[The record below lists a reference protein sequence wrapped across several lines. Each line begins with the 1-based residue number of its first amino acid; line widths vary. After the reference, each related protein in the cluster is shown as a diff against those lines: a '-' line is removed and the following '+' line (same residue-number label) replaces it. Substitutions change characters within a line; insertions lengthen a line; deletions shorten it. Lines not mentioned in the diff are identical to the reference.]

1 MRKHFQS
8 ELSQI
13 QERITELGRRVL
25 ENIEAASQAVLEANV
40 EQAETVL
47 YWEHVVD
54 FSEVKIEEE
63 CLKVIALNQPVADDL
78 RFLVTL
84 IRANHDLE
92 RISDQAASM
101 AKIARRVS
109 ATGIEPYGAAWRDMS
124 RQVYDMVESSLH
136 ALLHQDHAAARHI
149 WQRDK
154 HIDTLRDELTRRL
167 RRDILAQH
175 SDDQTRFEL
184 LEAVYRLERAA
195 DHATNIAKAVL
206 YLVLG
211 QIVRHRG
218 REFRRKVS
226 GEKTRIL
233 FVCIHNSARSQ
244 MAAAWLNR
252 LYGDR
257 YEAESAGL
265 SPGELSPLAVQVMLE
280 SGIDISGNRTRDV
293 FAVVN
298 AGAQFDYV
306 ITVCDVVRA
315 ERCPPVLGIAEQL
328 QWEFDDPSC
337 FTGTAEERLEQT
349 RHVRDAIRRRIER
362 WIEDEDAT

>member
-1 MRKHFQS
+1 MREHFQS

-13 QERITELGRRVL
+13 RERMTELGRRVL
-25 ENIEAASQAVLEANV
+25 ENIETASQAVLEANV

-47 YWEHVVD
+47 HSEYVVD

-78 RFLVTL
+78 RFLVTV

-92 RISDQAASM
+92 RISDQAACI

-109 ATGIEPYGAAWRDMS
+109 ATGIEPYRDAWCDMS
-124 RQVYDMVESSLH
+124 RQVDDMVESSLH
-136 ALLHQDHAAARHI
+136 ALLHQDQAAARRI

-184 LEAVYRLERAA
+184 IDAVYRLERAA

-233 FVCIHNSARSQ
+233 FVCVHNSARSQ

-252 LYGDR
+252 LYRDR

-265 SPGELSPLAVQVMLE
+265 SPGDLNPLAVQVMLE
-280 SGIDISGNRTRDV
+280 SGIDISGNLTRDV
-293 FAVVN
+293 FAVVD
-298 AGAQFDYV
+298 AGTPFDYV
-306 ITVCDVVRA
+306 ITVCDASSA
-315 ERCPPVLGIAEQL
+315 ERCPPVLGIAEQI
-328 QWEFDDPSC
+328 QWEFDDPSG
-337 FTGTAEERLEQT
+337 FTGTTEERLEQT
-349 RHVRDAIRRRIER
+349 RHVRDAIRTRIER
-362 WIEDEDAT
+362 WIEDEDET

>member
-1 MRKHFQS
+1 MREHFQS

-13 QERITELGRRVL
+13 QACIAELGKRVL
-25 ENIEAASQAVLEANV
+25 ENIEMASQAVLEADV

-47 YWEHVVD
+47 HSEYVVD

-78 RFLVTL
+78 RFLVTI

-101 AKIARRVS
+101 AKIVRRVS
-109 ATGIEPYGAAWRDMS
+109 ATEIEPYRDAWRDMS
-124 RQVYDMVESSLH
+124 REVSDVVESSLH
-136 ALLHQDHAAARHI
+136 ALLHQDHAMARRV

-154 HIDTLRDELTRRL
+154 HIDTLRDALTRQL
-167 RRDILAQH
+167 RRDILNQH

-195 DHATNIAKAVL
+195 DHAANIAKAVL

-218 REFRRKVS
+218 REFRRKVP
-226 GEKTRIL
+226 GEKARVL
-233 FVCIHNSARSQ
+233 FVCVHNSARSQ
-244 MAAAWLNR
+244 MAAAWLNH
-252 LYGDR
+252 LYGER
-257 YEAESAGL
+257 YAAESAGL
-265 SPGELSPLAVQVMLE
+265 APGDLSPHAVQVMLE
-280 SGIDISGNRTRDV
+280 AGIDMSGNQTRDV
-293 FAVVN
+293 FAVVD
-298 AGAQFDYV
+298 AGTQFDYV
-306 ITVCDVVRA
+306 ITVCDAASA
-315 ERCPPVLGIAEQL
+315 ERCPPVMGIAEQM
-328 QWEFDDPSC
+328 QWEFDDPSG

-362 WIEDEDAT
+362 WAAERDET

>member
-1 MRKHFQS
+1 MQKHFQS

-25 ENIEAASQAVLEANV
+25 ENIEAASQAVLEVNV

-109 ATGIEPYGAAWRDMS
+109 ATGIEPYGDAWRDMS

-206 YLVLG
+206 YLILG

-226 GEKTRIL
+226 DEKTRIL
-233 FVCIHNSARSQ
+233 FVCVHNSARSQ
-244 MAAAWLNR
+244 MAAGWLNR

-265 SPGELSPLAVQVMLE
+265 SPGELNPLAVQVMLE
-280 SGIDISGNRTRDV
+280 AGIDISGNRTRDV
-293 FAVVN
+293 FAVVD
-298 AGAQFDYV
+298 AGARFDYV
-306 ITVCDVVRA
+306 ITVCDAASA
-315 ERCPPVLGIAEQL
+315 ERCPPVLGIAEQI

-337 FTGTAEERLEQT
+337 FTGTAEECLEQT

>member
-1 MRKHFQS
+1 MREHYQS

-13 QERITELGRRVL
+13 RERITELGRRVL
-25 ENIEAASQAVLEANV
+25 ENIQAASQAVLEANV
-40 EQAETVL
+40 EQAEAVL
-47 YWEHVVD
+47 DSEHVVD

-101 AKIARRVS
+101 AKIAKRVS
-109 ATGIEPYGAAWRDMS
+109 ATGIEPYGDAWRDMS

-136 ALLHQDHAAARHI
+136 ALIHQDHAAARHI

-154 HIDTLRDELTRRL
+154 HIDTLRNELTRRL

-233 FVCIHNSARSQ
+233 FVCVHNSARSQ

-265 SPGELSPLAVQVMLE
+265 SPGELNPLVVQVMLE
-280 SGIDISGNRTRDV
+280 SGIDISGNLTRDV
-293 FAVVN
+293 FVVVD
-298 AGAQFDYV
+298 AGARFDYV
-306 ITVCDVVRA
+306 ITVCDAASA
-315 ERCPPVLGIAEQL
+315 ERCPPVLGVAEQI
-328 QWEFDDPSC
+328 QWEFDDLSC
-337 FTGTAEERLEQT
+337 FTGTVEERLEQT

-362 WIEDEDAT
+362 WIEDEDET

>member
-1 MRKHFQS
+1 MQKHFQS

-84 IRANHDLE
+84 FRANHDLE

-101 AKIARRVS
+101 AKIAKRVS
-109 ATGIEPYGAAWRDMS
+109 ATGVEPYGAAWRDMS

-136 ALLHQDHAAARHI
+136 ALIHQDHAAARHI

-218 REFRRKVS
+218 REFRRKVP

-233 FVCIHNSARSQ
+233 FVCVHNSARSQ

-265 SPGELSPLAVQVMLE
+265 FPGELSPLAVQVMLE
-280 SGIDISGNRTRDV
+280 AGIDISGNRTRDV
-293 FAVVN
+293 VAVVD
-298 AGAQFDYV
+298 AGARFDYV
-306 ITVCDVVRA
+306 ITVCDAASA
-315 ERCPPVLGIAEQL
+315 ERCPPVLGIAQQI

-337 FTGTAEERLEQT
+337 FTGTVEERLEQI
-349 RHVRDAIRRRIER
+349 RHVRDAIRRCIER
-362 WIEDEDAT
+362 WIEDGDKT